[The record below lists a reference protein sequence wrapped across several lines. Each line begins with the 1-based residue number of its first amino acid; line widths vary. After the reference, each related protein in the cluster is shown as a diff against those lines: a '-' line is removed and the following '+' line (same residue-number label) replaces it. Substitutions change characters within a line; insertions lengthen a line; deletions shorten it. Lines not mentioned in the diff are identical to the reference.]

1 MYGSC
6 GVPNVM
12 VMLVMFLLFHIK
24 PYLFMGAECVDYSIY
39 LEDIP
44 DENIQ
49 HGYFVILNLFVR
61 KSKPSIS
68 LLKRKVDEWQLDAKV
83 QVY

>member
-1 MYGSC
+1 MC
-6 GVPNVM
+6 GLQHLYM
-12 VMLVMFLLFHIK
+12 
-24 PYLFMGAECVDYSIY
+24 
-39 LEDIP
+39 EDIP

-49 HGYFVILNLFVR
+49 HGIFVSSNLFVR

-83 QVY
+83 QVYLSQKMKLLLLDYDTERYVLLKLPA